1 MFRFINKKIKIKPV
15 ATESITKCLE
25 FIESELEAAGVSTR
39 LKVRAEITSEEML
52 VKLLENATGEG
63 SIRIHIKKTLGDIS
77 INMSVKGREFD
88 LYGGEGKSAGD
99 IEDVED
105 ANEEEA
111 QSVIRSF
118 LLKANDSNLKY
129 SHKDGVNS
137 VRIMTGQSTI
147 STMKLTLGALA
158 LGIIFGLMLK
168 FVIPAAASSVI
179 CNYLL
184 TPVSTMFMNA
194 LKIVIA
200 PVVFFSIVTCISG
213 FGDLSELGRIGGRV
227 MAMYLITTVIAV
239 FMSFGVTKLLNPGTF
254 GAALAMNGTQTV
266 DVDTSVDTSL
276 LSTIVNIIPSNFIR
290 PFLESD
296 TLQLIFL
303 AVIIGI
309 AVGKIGE
316 YTPVL
321 SEFFEACNSLFLTL
335 TTMIA
340 KFIPVAVFC
349 SISLMLIN
357 LGGSSFLSMLGYF
370 LTNVFEIFIMMTI
383 YGLLV
388 LVLGRL
394 NPMTF
399 FRKIRESMLTSFTL
413 SSSSAAM
420 PTNIRTCTDKLGISP
435 KVCNFSIPLGATINM
450 DGTCIGL
457 VVSGLFLAKMYG
469 VNVTVSMLPA
479 LALTIILLSLGCP
492 GVPGAGL
499 VCLGIVLE
507 QIGVPIGAMGLVI
520 AIDPV
525 LDMFDTMSNTTGDI
539 ACATIT
545 ASREGLLD
553 KKIYNDPKAA

>member
-1 MFRFINKKIKIKPV
+1 MKWFINKRIKIRPV
-15 ATESITKCLE
+15 ETASISECLE
-25 FIESELEAAGVSTR
+25 FIEKELRAAGVSSR
-39 LKVRAEITSEEML
+39 LTVRAEITCEEML
-52 VKLLENATGEG
+52 LRLIENSTGEG
-63 SIRIHIKKTLGDIS
+63 SIRIQIKRTLGDTV

-88 LYGGEGKSAGD
+88 LYGGEGELSDD
-99 IEDVED
+99 IED
-105 ANEEEA
+105 EEA

-118 LLKANDSNLKY
+118 LLKANDSNFRY

-137 VRIMTGQSTI
+137 VRVMTGQSTV
-147 STMKLTLGALA
+147 SSMKLTMGALA
-158 LGIIFGLMLK
+158 LGIVFGLILK
-168 FVIPAAASSVI
+168 FVMPEALSAGF
-179 CNYLL
+179 CDYLL

-213 FGDLSELGRIGGRV
+213 FGDLSELGRIGVRV
-227 MAMYLITTVIAV
+227 MGMYLLTTVIAV
-239 FMSFGVTKLLNPGTF
+239 IMSFFVTVMLSPGKF
-254 GAALAMNGTQTV
+254 GAALAMHGGQAV
-266 DVDTSVDTSL
+266 DVNTDVDTSL
-276 LSTIVNIIPSNFIR
+276 LSTIINIVPSNFIQ
-290 PFLESD
+290 PFLESN

-303 AVIIGI
+303 AMITGI

-321 SEFFEACNSLFLTL
+321 SGIFDACNSLFLTK

-349 SISLMLIN
+349 SISLMLVN

-370 LTNVFEIFIMMTI
+370 FTNVLEVFIMIGI

-388 LVLGRL
+388 MAMGRV
-394 NPMTF
+394 NPLIF
-399 FRKIRESMLTSFTL
+399 FRKIRQSMLTSFTL
-413 SSSSAAM
+413 CSSSAAM
-420 PTNIRTCTDKLGISP
+420 PENIRTCTDKLGVSP

-450 DGTCIGL
+450 DGTCISL
-457 VVSGLFLAKMYG
+457 VVTGLYLAKMYG
-469 VNVTVSMLPA
+469 VNVPPSALPA
-479 LALTIILLSLGCP
+479 LGLTIILLSLGCP

-507 QIGVPIGAMGLVI
+507 QLGVPISAIGLVI

-525 LDMFDTMSNTTGDI
+525 LDMFDTMSNTTGDV
-539 ACATIT
+539 ACATIV

-553 KKIYNDPKAA
+553 RKILNDPEAV

>member
-1 MFRFINKKIKIKPV
+1 MKWFINKRIKIRPV
-15 ATESITKCLE
+15 ETASISECLE
-25 FIESELEAAGVSTR
+25 FIEKELRAAGVSSR
-39 LKVRAEITSEEML
+39 LTVRAEITCEEML
-52 VKLLENATGEG
+52 LRLIENSTGEG
-63 SIRIHIKKTLGDIS
+63 SIRIQIKRTLGDTV

-88 LYGGEGKSAGD
+88 LYGGEGELSDD
-99 IEDVED
+99 IED
-105 ANEEEA
+105 EEA

-118 LLKANDSNLKY
+118 LLKANDSNFRY

-137 VRIMTGQSTI
+137 VRVMTGQSTV
-147 STMKLTLGALA
+147 SSMKLTMGALA
-158 LGIIFGLMLK
+158 LGIVFGLILK
-168 FVIPAAASSVI
+168 FVMPEALSAGF
-179 CNYLL
+179 CDYLL

-213 FGDLSELGRIGGRV
+213 FGDLSELGRIGVRV
-227 MAMYLITTVIAV
+227 MGMYLLTTVIAV
-239 FMSFGVTKLLNPGTF
+239 IMSFFVTVMLSPGKF
-254 GAALAMNGTQTV
+254 GAALAMHGGQAV
-266 DVDTSVDTSL
+266 DVNTDVDTSL
-276 LSTIVNIIPSNFIR
+276 LSTIINIVPSNFIQ
-290 PFLESD
+290 PFLESN

-303 AVIIGI
+303 AMITGI

-321 SEFFEACNSLFLTL
+321 SGIFDACNSLFLTI

-349 SISLMLIN
+349 SISLMLVN

-370 LTNVFEIFIMMTI
+370 FTNVLEVFIMIGI

-388 LVLGRL
+388 MAMGRV
-394 NPMTF
+394 NPLIF
-399 FRKIRESMLTSFTL
+399 FRKIRQSMLTSFTL
-413 SSSSAAM
+413 CSSSAAM
-420 PTNIRTCTDKLGISP
+420 PENIRTCTDKLGVSP

-450 DGTCIGL
+450 DGTCISL
-457 VVSGLFLAKMYG
+457 VVTGLYLAKMYG
-469 VNVTVSMLPA
+469 VNVPPSALPA
-479 LALTIILLSLGCP
+479 LGLTIILLSLGCP

-507 QIGVPIGAMGLVI
+507 QLGVPISAIGLVI

-525 LDMFDTMSNTTGDI
+525 LDMFDTMSNTTGDV
-539 ACATIT
+539 ACATIV

-553 KKIYNDPKAA
+553 RKILNDPEAV

>member
-1 MFRFINKKIKIKPV
+1 MLGFINTKIKIKPV
-15 ATESITKCLE
+15 ETASISKCLE
-25 FIESELEAAGVSTR
+25 FIESELDAAGVSTR

-52 VKLLENATGEG
+52 VKLIENSTGEG
-63 SIRIHIKKTLGDIS
+63 SIRIQIKKAFGDIS

-88 LYGGEGKSAGD
+88 LFARNAGD
-99 IEDVED
+99 IADEIEDIDEED
-105 ANEEEA
+105 ALSA
-111 QSVIRSF
+111 IRTF

-129 SHKDGVNS
+129 SHRDGVNS

-147 STMKLTLGALA
+147 STMKLTMGALA
-158 LGIIFGLMLK
+158 LGVLFGLILK
-168 FVIPAAASSVI
+168 FAMPEATCTSI
-179 CNYLL
+179 CDYLL
-184 TPVSTMFMNA
+184 SPVSTMFMNA

-213 FGDLSELGRIGGRV
+213 FGDLSELGRIGMRV
-227 MAMYLITTVIAV
+227 MGMYLLTTVIAV
-239 FMSFGVTKLLNPGTF
+239 LMAFGVTTLISPGRF
-254 GAALAMNGTQTV
+254 GAALAMHGTQAV
-266 DVDTSVDTSL
+266 SVDTDVDTSL
-276 LSTIVNIIPSNFIR
+276 LSTIINIVPSNFLK
-290 PFLESD
+290 PFLESN

-303 AVIIGI
+303 AVMVGI
-309 AVGKIGE
+309 AVGKIGK

-340 KFIPVAVFC
+340 KLIPLAVFC
-349 SISLMLIN
+349 SISLMLVN
-357 LGGSSFLSMLGYF
+357 LGGSSFLSLISYF
-370 LTNVFEIFIMMTI
+370 LTNVLEIFIMMMI
-383 YGLLV
+383 YGILV
-388 LVLGRL
+388 LVMGKV
-394 NPMTF
+394 NPWVF

-413 SSSSAAM
+413 CSSSAAM

-450 DGTCIGL
+450 DGTCISL
-457 VVSGLFLAKMYG
+457 VLSGLFLAKMYG
-469 VNVTVSMLPA
+469 VTVSASALPA

-507 QIGVPIGAMGLVI
+507 QLGVPIGAIGLVI
-520 AIDPV
+520 AIDPL

-545 ASREGLLD
+545 ASKEGLLNRD
-553 KKIYNDPKAA
+553 ILNDPKAV